1 MTFFLRPE
9 WPPLMSKLPTIAE
22 LAKDSAVINHEW
34 SLKVSSTTSQRFWQ
48 ERWMIPCNK
57 PLKAS
62 YRHILGMQILL
73 KCSVCVIC
81 FRPMNSFQ
89 KIFKAIIFLEYRHLC
104 WPDIDRISFLKKNQ
118 CIHFTKHKIL
128 QSMKRKWYPLVM
140 LEFKCSLLSV
150 LLRGEANKG

>member
-1 MTFFLRPE
+1 M
-9 WPPLMSKLPTIAE
+9 
-22 LAKDSAVINHEW
+22 
-34 SLKVSSTTSQRFWQ
+34 KVSSTTSQRFWQ

-73 KCSVCVIC
+73 KCSVFVTC

-104 WPDIDRISFLKKNQ
+104 WPDIDRISFLKKMNVFTSQNTKFCNQ
-118 CIHFTKHKIL
+118 WNGNDIL
-128 QSMKRKWYPLVM
+128 WWCLSLNVVCSVFCLEVRLTRGSSMDVKGYSLVPK
-140 LEFKCSLLSV
+140 ETHDIKNNIQFSK
-150 LLRGEANKG
+150 LLRR